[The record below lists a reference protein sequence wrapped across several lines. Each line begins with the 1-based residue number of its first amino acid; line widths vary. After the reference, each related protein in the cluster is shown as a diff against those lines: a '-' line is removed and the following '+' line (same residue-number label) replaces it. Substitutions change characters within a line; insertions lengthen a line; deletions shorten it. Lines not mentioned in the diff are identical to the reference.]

1 MNEREQEL
9 INWCRQY
16 YSIVDDSFVRV
27 SGDASFRKY
36 YRFSSKH
43 QSSQKAISLIAVDA
57 PPKHENNDAFIHLS
71 KLLAEHAMPVPLI
84 KHLSTQQ
91 GFFILTDFGD
101 QLLLDQLTTD
111 NADYLYGLASDTLC
125 QLQTI
130 PTDSL
135 PLYDSTLLQQEMA
148 LFSTWYLQR
157 HKHINIDQELQHL
170 LEQTFTLL
178 EQNALQQPQV
188 FVHRDYHSRNLML
201 LDKDR
206 LGVIDFQDA
215 VLGPVSYDL
224 VSLLR
229 DCYIDWPAQ
238 KIQQWIR
245 HFINQQG
252 SYYDYAEFKRWFD
265 LMGVQRHLKAVGIF
279 CRLNYRD
286 GKANYLNDIPRTL
299 NYLLT
304 VSSEYQELQEFNNFL
319 KTAP

>member
-111 NADYLYGLASDTLC
+111 NADYLYG
-125 QLQTI
+125 
-130 PTDSL
+130 
-135 PLYDSTLLQQEMA
+135 
-148 LFSTWYLQR
+148 
-157 HKHINIDQELQHL
+157 NQH
-170 LEQTFTLL
+170 
-178 EQNALQQPQV
+178 
-188 FVHRDYHSRNLML
+188 
-201 LDKDR
+201 
-206 LGVIDFQDA
+206 
-215 VLGPVSYDL
+215 
-224 VSLLR
+224 
-229 DCYIDWPAQ
+229 
-238 KIQQWIR
+238 
-245 HFINQQG
+245 
-252 SYYDYAEFKRWFD
+252 
-265 LMGVQRHLKAVGIF
+265 
-279 CRLNYRD
+279 YR
-286 GKANYLNDIPRTL
+286 
-299 NYLLT
+299 
-304 VSSEYQELQEFNNFL
+304 
-319 KTAP
+319 